1 MVAGLTTLQIMTPDA
16 YDKIAGLTRRLA
28 KELKA
33 VFDEVGVEA
42 QVSTAGSLFKVHF
55 MSQAPSN
62 YREAAQNDEL
72 MHNWLFFALLNQGI
86 HWREGGNISL
96 PMDDSH
102 IDRLASGVMRAF
114 QRL

>member
-1 MVAGLTTLQIMTPDA
+1 
-16 YDKIAGLTRRLA
+16 
-28 KELKA
+28 
-33 VFDEVGVEA
+33 
-42 QVSTAGSLFKVHF
+42 
-55 MSQAPSN
+55 
-62 YREAAQNDEL
+62 

-102 IDRLASGVMRAF
+102 IDRLASGVMNAF